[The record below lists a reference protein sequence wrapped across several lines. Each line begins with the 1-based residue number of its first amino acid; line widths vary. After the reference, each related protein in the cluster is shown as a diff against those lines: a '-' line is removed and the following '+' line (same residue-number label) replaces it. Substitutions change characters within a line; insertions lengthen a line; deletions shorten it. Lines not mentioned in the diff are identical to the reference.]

1 MTNSFELTEQERS
14 DRQFYEAILGCWEY
28 SIAGAY
34 RQALRQTGDDELAQ
48 ERVIRVLESRFA
60 GEAVPPTFNAL
71 IEDLECAKR
80 HGLRAVS

>member
-1 MTNSFELTEQERS
+1 MTNSCELTEQERS
-14 DRQFYEAILGCWEY
+14 DRQCYEAILGCWEY

-34 RQALRQTGDDELAQ
+34 RQALRQTGDAELAQ

-60 GEAVPPTFNAL
+60 GEAVPPTFDSL
-71 IEDLECAKR
+71 IETVDGTAG